1 MSDSK
6 LATKRKLKQEEAKGQ
21 YYRFNHPSDHR
32 HWVKVMPGGVYA
44 TSDQEIIHTGLGS
57 CVSACAWDI
66 EMKVGGMNHF
76 LLPFNNQFESQ
87 HWHPQALLSDSSRYG
102 CYAMEVLINRL
113 LSMGAERERLKF
125 KLFGGAHLMGYQ
137 SLVGEK
143 NVEFVLEYAKREK
156 LNVVAQDLGG
166 AHPRKLLF
174 DPQTGQAWVKRIGF
188 SSAHAIKQDEEL
200 YQHSIDKQIPSD
212 DVELFQ

>member
-76 LLPFNNQFESQ
+76 LLPLITNLKANIGI
-87 HWHPQALLSDSSRYG
+87 HKRYCRTLL
-102 CYAMEVLINRL
+102 A
-113 LSMGAERERLKF
+113 
-125 KLFGGAHLMGYQ
+125 
-137 SLVGEK
+137 
-143 NVEFVLEYAKREK
+143 
-156 LNVVAQDLGG
+156 
-166 AHPRKLLF
+166 
-174 DPQTGQAWVKRIGF
+174 T
-188 SSAHAIKQDEEL
+188 
-200 YQHSIDKQIPSD
+200 
-212 DVELFQ
+212 DVMQWRS